1 MFATTSGALLPV
13 SALLLI
19 HTLFLVSTLL
29 LIHTLFILASALL
42 MVASL
47 MAASLMAASLV
58 SCFSSAFISSH
69 HRRKFSSKFSS
80 FIFIQIYMRLWMV
93 CIEIFFKFEHCSFK
107 FIWG

>member
-58 SCFSSAFISSH
+58 SCFSAFISSH
-69 HRRKFSSKFSS
+69 HRRKFSSFS